1 MKSNLQTRA
10 ERAAEQFAGQ
20 IAENILSCP
29 KEVVTQLFG
38 DRNFICDSQAD
49 KLARHFREDSDS
61 DFRPRE
67 EVEEDGSRVQ
77 ALPVVIVRNA
87 SGEVLRLRRREKT
100 DANVLHNKIVIWAGG
115 HVRCEDAVN
124 GDPLIHSAIR
134 ELEEEL
140 RLQIEPSSLRVIG
153 AIYFDNGGRTS
164 KHVAVAYEWRAP
176 TDDVSVVL
184 SRSEFFE
191 RRGTSLSGSFASVNE
206 LAEDVDNKK
215 LEEPW
220 SVELIREYLARDT
233 FDINPRLL

>member
-1 MKSNLQTRA
+1 MT
-10 ERAAEQFAGQ
+10 
-20 IAENILSCP
+20 
-29 KEVVTQLFG
+29 
-38 DRNFICDSQAD
+38 
-49 KLARHFREDSDS
+49 RHFREDSDS

-77 ALPVVIVRNA
+77 VLPIVIVRNA
-87 SGEVLRLRRREKT
+87 NGKVLRLRRREKI

-124 GDPLIHSAIR
+124 GDPLIHCAVR

-140 RLQIEPSSLRVIG
+140 RIQIEPSSLRVIG

-164 KHVAVAYEWRAP
+164 RHVAVAYEWRAP

-191 RRGTSLSGSFASVNE
+191 RRGTSLSGSFASVDD
-206 LAEDVDNKK
+206 LAEDVENKK
-215 LEEPW
+215 RKEPW

-233 FDINPRLL
+233 FGINPRLL